1 MDFLYDPY
9 HRPTICEKCG
19 GVMVFKGVGEYECED
34 CKHHQYDDYGL
45 VRNYVEA
52 NKGATAA
59 DIEAK
64 TGVKQRTIRQMLRES
79 RLEVSLDSKAFMH
92 CEICDAN
99 IRSGRFCPKCEAAYH
114 RKMEEQA
121 RLQKNMKGFGMGGNT
136 DRGEKRFTMDEDK
149 FYKY

>member
-1 MDFLYDPY
+1 MDFLHDPY

-45 VRNYVEA
+45 VRNFVEK
-52 NKGATAA
+52 NKGATASE
-59 DIEAK
+59 IEDK

-79 RLEVSLDSKAFMH
+79 RLEVALDSKMFMH
-92 CEICDAN
+92 CEICGTN

-114 RKMEEQA
+114 HKVEEQA
-121 RLQKNMKGFGMGGNT
+121 RLQKHMKGIGMGGDT
-136 DRGEKRFTMDEDK
+136 SHGEKRFTLDEDK
-149 FYKY
+149 FFKY